1 MALLSFVFH
10 SSATS
15 LARGS
20 SGFGALRSAW
30 IDRRT
35 VRIWRAG
42 LHLSIVVENKISIP
56 VHPRINNVDI
66 HQRDL
71 ESSLWQWQ
79 NNVELNNEICE
90 LSLLLVFSLALRGLI
105 FSGCFGFP
113 LSLKTNT
120 YKFQFDLNAQT
131 CFNMLLRTPSAP
143 WVNKLQFTIFFNDQ
157 IYLLTCHLLFITSM
171 LQVKIKFRLKFLNL
185 DVLCLLTLI

>member
-1 MALLSFVFH
+1 MWQKLTWRATFITLLQSIVHNNKNVKYDMSIWMFSRVHTEKTNFTVFYQSHSTWREKFSYEYNIHTFYIPVSMALLSFVFH

-42 LHLSIVVENKISIP
+42 LHLSTVVENKISIP

-66 HQRDL
+66 R
-71 ESSLWQWQ
+71 
-79 NNVELNNEICE
+79 
-90 LSLLLVFSLALRGLI
+90 
-105 FSGCFGFP
+105 
-113 LSLKTNT
+113 
-120 YKFQFDLNAQT
+120 
-131 CFNMLLRTPSAP
+131 
-143 WVNKLQFTIFFNDQ
+143 
-157 IYLLTCHLLFITSM
+157 
-171 LQVKIKFRLKFLNL
+171 
-185 DVLCLLTLI
+185 

>member
-1 MALLSFVFH
+1 MFSRVHTATTNFTVFYQSHSTWREKFSYEYNIHTFYIPVSMALLSFVFH

-66 HQRDL
+66 H
-71 ESSLWQWQ
+71 
-79 NNVELNNEICE
+79 
-90 LSLLLVFSLALRGLI
+90 
-105 FSGCFGFP
+105 
-113 LSLKTNT
+113 
-120 YKFQFDLNAQT
+120 
-131 CFNMLLRTPSAP
+131 
-143 WVNKLQFTIFFNDQ
+143 
-157 IYLLTCHLLFITSM
+157 
-171 LQVKIKFRLKFLNL
+171 
-185 DVLCLLTLI
+185 